1 MNCFHYTPGYLSLSR
16 KNLSWHKN
24 NFHSFPH
31 ISLLSTLALLKNW
44 GIVFLPAAPRPAFS
58 SNHTP
63 QSVGRKL
70 TTLRERSVRI
80 REVEGS
86 NPFGS
91 TKDRLV
97 RAGLFFYAV
106 IYTKGCSLVP

>member
-1 MNCFHYTPGYLSLSR
+1 MVRIPYESR
-16 KNLSWHKN
+16 AIHRPKQSQQKASSCQKNGARVVS
-24 NFHSFPH
+24 HS
-31 ISLLSTLALLKNW
+31 
-44 GIVFLPAAPRPAFS
+44 G
-58 SNHTP
+58 
-63 QSVGRKL
+63 
-70 TTLRERSVRI
+70 ERSVRI

-106 IYTKGCSLVP
+106 IYTKGCSFIP